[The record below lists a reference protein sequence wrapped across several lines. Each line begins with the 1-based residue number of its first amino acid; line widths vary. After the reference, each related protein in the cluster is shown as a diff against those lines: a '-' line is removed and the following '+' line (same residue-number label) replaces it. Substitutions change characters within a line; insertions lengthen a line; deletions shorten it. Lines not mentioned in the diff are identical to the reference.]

1 MQRHETIDHLDAVI
15 RDRVD
20 SGRSEGIAAGMI
32 FAGADTHVVAHG
44 DAGGGRR
51 LDADSVFEIGSITKL
66 FTGTLLAAMAHNGEV
81 QLSDPVASLLPA
93 GVSVPALKR
102 RQITLEDLATH
113 SSGLPRDPTTLG
125 PGSTANPYSDYS
137 ADALY
142 EFLAGHELAREPG
155 SRVEYS
161 NLATGLLG
169 HALALRAGTT
179 YGELVRERIL
189 QPLGMTSTAVTPS
202 AQMDARAAI
211 GHDARGRPIPAWL
224 WGKSTLAGAGALRS
238 TIGDMLRFAAANLDD
253 EGSPL
258 QRAMAAAQAPQKRM
272 SLGMRVGLNWHV
284 LGSGDRTLLLHS
296 GATGGFFSSIGI
308 RPAHQTAIVVLSNSR
323 RDSVE
328 DIALHYLHPRI
339 RLTPAPKQRKAITLA
354 PEVLDSYAGEYD
366 LAGTIVRVTRA
377 PEGLSVHVPGEPED
391 LLYPESRT
399 RFFFKE
405 MNAQVRMKRDLRR
418 RVSGA
423 VLHQDGVTVAV
434 RKVS

>member
-1 MQRHETIDHLDAVI
+1 
-15 RDRVD
+15 
-20 SGRSEGIAAGMI
+20 
-32 FAGADTHVVAHG
+32 
-44 DAGGGRR
+44 
-51 LDADSVFEIGSITKL
+51 
-66 FTGTLLAAMAHNGEV
+66 MAHNGEV

-125 PGSTANPYSDYS
+125 PGSTANPYADYS

-179 YGELVRERIL
+179 YGVLVRERIL

-211 GHDARGRPIPAWL
+211 GHDARGRPIPPWL

-238 TIGDMLRFAAANLDD
+238 TIGDMLRFAAANLEN

-272 SLGMRVGLNWHV
+272 SLGMRVGLN
-284 LGSGDRTLLLHS
+284 
-296 GATGGFFSSIGI
+296 
-308 RPAHQTAIVVLSNSR
+308 
-323 RDSVE
+323 
-328 DIALHYLHPRI
+328 
-339 RLTPAPKQRKAITLA
+339 
-354 PEVLDSYAGEYD
+354 
-366 LAGTIVRVTRA
+366 
-377 PEGLSVHVPGEPED
+377 
-391 LLYPESRT
+391 
-399 RFFFKE
+399 
-405 MNAQVRMKRDLRR
+405 
-418 RVSGA
+418 
-423 VLHQDGVTVAV
+423 
-434 RKVS
+434 